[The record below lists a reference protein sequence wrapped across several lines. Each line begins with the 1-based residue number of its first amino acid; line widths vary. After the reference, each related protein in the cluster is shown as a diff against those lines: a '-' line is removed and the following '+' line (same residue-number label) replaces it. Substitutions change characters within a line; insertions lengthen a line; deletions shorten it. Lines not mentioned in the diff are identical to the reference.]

1 MRLINADAMLER
13 NKNSIY
19 DTTDLEE
26 MLKYEP
32 TAYDVDKVVEKPEV
46 CRWAKGLY
54 SFETCGSDVSVKDYK
69 KYAMAFCPKCGKRIE
84 IVKGGGVDE

>member
-32 TAYDVDKVVEKPEV
+32 TAYDVDKVVNRLEDYLFEKY
-46 CRWAKGLY
+46 C
-54 SFETCGSDVSVKDYK
+54 
-69 KYAMAFCPKCGKRIE
+69 IE
-84 IVKGGGVDE
+84 GDGEIERIVKGGSLLNE